1 MTKSFQK
8 LYEHFIKKQLL
19 DILIYIFQKI
29 PVEQHILANLLTF
42 IHDHIT
48 SNISLQDIAAHALIS
63 ESYCSN
69 LFVRIL
75 NINFKDY
82 YTSLKINHAIRLL
95 ICTNDSITSIS
106 EQSGFSSHTNFTNQ
120 FKNYLNL
127 SPKHFVLN

>member
-1 MTKSFQK
+1 M
-8 LYEHFIKKQLL
+8 
-19 DILIYIFQKI
+19 
-29 PVEQHILANLLTF
+29 
-42 IHDHIT
+42 
-48 SNISLQDIAAHALIS
+48 S

-120 FKNYLNL
+120 FKNYHMHLFL
-127 SPKHFVLN
+127 SHIVQIYLYVY